1 MFIIDTRAARSIEMK
16 KALNGLL
23 GDIWEEIA
31 ITHEVKLVR
40 HHGHTV
46 IALYQ
51 DQEIEISTAH
61 IDRGLWVVN
70 NGTDTAKIRVL
81 DALNTIA

>member
-1 MFIIDTRAARSIEMK
+1 MFTINPRTARSIEIK

-31 ITHEVKLVR
+31 ITPEISLTR
-40 HHGHTV
+40 HHGHKV

-51 DQEIEISTAH
+51 GQEIEVSTAH
-61 IDRGLWVVN
+61 IDRGLWVVS